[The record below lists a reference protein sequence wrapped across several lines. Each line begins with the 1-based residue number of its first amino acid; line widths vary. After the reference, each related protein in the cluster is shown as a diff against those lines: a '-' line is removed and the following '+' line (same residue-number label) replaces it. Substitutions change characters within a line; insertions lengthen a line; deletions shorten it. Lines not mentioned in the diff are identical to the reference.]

1 VHRLRQD
8 VIEPALALPEGSQ
21 PPAMFPFLS
30 MPCDISPA
38 EMLRLARK
46 RAAWVEIQVPPAMRF
61 NAQKQDTRN
70 RRLRIG
76 YVSAD
81 FWNHPTAHL
90 LAGVF
95 EQHDHDQFE
104 VHLYSFGQDD
114 GSEYRRRCE
123 RATPHFHELRGKS
136 AAEIAKQ
143 IHADGIDVLIDLMG
157 YTAGAKPEIFAMR
170 PAPVQ
175 VSYLGYLG
183 TMGASFIDY
192 IIADEIVVPKAMH
205 PFYAEQVLW
214 MPGCYQA
221 NSGLPAKSPRVT
233 TRADWGLPP
242 SGTVYACFNGAYK
255 LDPMTF
261 AQWMERL
268 KADAGSVLW
277 LVESGPTVTANLRAF
292 AKVHGV
298 DPNRLI
304 FTPRIDRSDHL
315 ERMRHMD
322 LFLDTTYYNAGAT
335 ATDLVLS
342 GMKLETKPG
351 VHFPARMARSM
362 LSRMSI
368 AIDGEN
374 AKYRDSRKLESEFL
388 KIINS

>member
-1 VHRLRQD
+1 
-8 VIEPALALPEGSQ
+8 
-21 PPAMFPFLS
+21 
-30 MPCDISPA
+30 
-38 EMLRLARK
+38 
-46 RAAWVEIQVPPAMRF
+46 
-61 NAQKQDTRN
+61 
-70 RRLRIG
+70 
-76 YVSAD
+76 
-81 FWNHPTAHL
+81 
-90 LAGVF
+90 
-95 EQHDHDQFE
+95 
-104 VHLYSFGQDD
+104 LYSFGQDD

-136 AAEIAKQ
+136 ATEIARQ

-214 MPGCYQA
+214 MPGCYQV
-221 NSGLPAKSPRVT
+221 NSGLPAKSQRVT

-242 SGTVYACFNGAYK
+242 NGTVYACFNGAYK

-268 KADAGSVLW
+268 KADAASVLW
-277 LVESGPTVTANLRAF
+277 LVESGPTVKENLRAF
-292 AKVHGV
+292 AKARGV

-351 VHFPARMARSM
+351 LHFPTRMAQSMVQNLNSVRMLDDRAKEGARSIEQ
-362 LSRMSI
+362 LI
-368 AIDGEN
+368 CQI
-374 AKYRDSRKLESEFL
+374 
-388 KIINS
+388 